1 MSTFPPLTHV
11 ALTVRDLSVSVPWYE
26 ALLDAKP
33 AIDEDTVGNFHHT
46 VYLIGNNTLLGLHQH
61 TDPAP
66 DETFSEFRVG
76 LDHVAFRCVDRAAVE
91 EWANHLDGVGVEHS
105 GLKDVPYGTV
115 LTFRDPD
122 NIQLEFYSVPP
133 GA

>member
-1 MSTFPPLTHV
+1 MPSMQGTSHL
-11 ALTVRDLSVSVPWYE
+11 ALTVTDPRASIEWYE
-26 ALLDAKP
+26 KVFGGARVPMTDEPGHLVIGLLTPD
-33 AIDEDTVGNFHHT
+33 GFF
-46 VYLIGNNTLLGLHQH
+46 IGLQGHGATPTG
-61 TDPAP
+61 DR
-66 DETFSEFRVG
+66 FSEFRVG

-91 EWANHLDGVGVEHS
+91 EWANHLDAIRVEHS

-122 NIQLEFYSVPP
+122 NIQLEFFSVPT

>member
-1 MSTFPPLTHV
+1 MPSMQGTSHL
-11 ALTVRDLSVSVPWYE
+11 ALTVSDPRESIGWYE
-26 ALLDAKP
+26 KVFGGVPVPMTDEPGHLVIGLLTPD
-33 AIDEDTVGNFHHT
+33 GFF
-46 VYLIGNNTLLGLHQH
+46 IGLQGHGKTEKG
-61 TDPAP
+61 DR
-66 DETFSEFRVG
+66 FSEFRVG
-76 LDHVAFRCVDRAAVE
+76 LDHVAFRCADRAAVE
-91 EWANHLDGVGVEHS
+91 EWGKHLDEIGVEHS

>member
-1 MSTFPPLTHV
+1 MPSMQGTSHL
-11 ALTVRDLSVSVPWYE
+11 ALTVSDPRASIEWYE
-26 ALLDAKP
+26 KVFGGARVPMADEPGHLVIGLLTPD
-33 AIDEDTVGNFHHT
+33 GFF
-46 VYLIGNNTLLGLHQH
+46 IGLQGHGATPKGDQ
-61 TDPAP
+61 
-66 DETFSEFRVG
+66 FSEFRVG
-76 LDHVAFRCVDRAAVE
+76 LDHVAFRCGDRAAVE
-91 EWANHLDGVGVEHS
+91 EWAKRLDEVGVEHS

>member
-1 MSTFPPLTHV
+1 MPSIQGVSHL
-11 ALTVRDLSVSVPWYE
+11 ALTVTDPRASIGWYE
-26 ALLDAKP
+26 KIFGGVQVPMHDDPGHLVIGLLTPDGFFIGLRGHGAT
-33 AIDEDTVGNFHHT
+33 EDGDN
-46 VYLIGNNTLLGLHQH
+46 
-61 TDPAP
+61 
-66 DETFSEFRVG
+66 FSEFRIG
-76 LDHVAFRCVDRAAVE
+76 LDHVAFRCADRAAVE
-91 EWANHLDGVGVEHS
+91 DWAKHLDDIGVEHS

>member
-1 MSTFPPLTHV
+1 MPSMQGTSHL
-11 ALTVRDLSVSVPWYE
+11 ALTVTDPRASIEWYE
-26 ALLDAKP
+26 KVFGGARVPMTDEPGHLVIGLLTPD
-33 AIDEDTVGNFHHT
+33 GFF
-46 VYLIGNNTLLGLHQH
+46 IGLQGHGATEKG
-61 TDPAP
+61 DR
-66 DETFSEFRVG
+66 FSEFRVG

>member
-1 MSTFPPLTHV
+1 MPSMQGTSHLAF
-11 ALTVRDLSVSVPWYE
+11 TVSDPRTSIEWYE
-26 ALLDAKP
+26 KVFGGARVPMTDEPGHLVIGLLTLD
-33 AIDEDTVGNFHHT
+33 GFF
-46 VYLIGNNTLLGLHQH
+46 IGLQGHGATPKGDQ
-61 TDPAP
+61 
-66 DETFSEFRVG
+66 FSEFRVG
-76 LDHVAFRCVDRAAVE
+76 LDHVAFRCADRAAVE
-91 EWANHLDGVGVEHS
+91 EWAKHLDEVGVEHS

>member
-1 MSTFPPLTHV
+1 MPSIQGVSHL
-11 ALTVRDLSVSVPWYE
+11 ALTVNDPRESIGWYE
-26 ALLDAKP
+26 KVFGGVQVPMTDEPGHLVIGLLTPD
-33 AIDEDTVGNFHHT
+33 GFF
-46 VYLIGNNTLLGLHQH
+46 IGLQGHGATPEQDRF
-61 TDPAP
+61 T
-66 DETFSEFRVG
+66 EFRIG
-76 LDHVAFRCVDRAAVE
+76 MDHVAFRCTDRAAVE
-91 EWANHLDGVGVEHS
+91 EWSKHLDEIGVKHS

>member
-1 MSTFPPLTHV
+1 MPSMQGTSHLAF
-11 ALTVRDLSVSVPWYE
+11 TVSDPRTSIEWYE
-26 ALLDAKP
+26 KVFGGARVPMTDEPGHLVIGLLTPD
-33 AIDEDTVGNFHHT
+33 GFF
-46 VYLIGNNTLLGLHQH
+46 IGLQGHGATEKG
-61 TDPAP
+61 DR
-66 DETFSEFRVG
+66 FSEFRVG
-76 LDHVAFRCVDRAAVE
+76 LDHVAFRCADRPAVE
-91 EWANHLDGVGVEHS
+91 EWAKHLDEVGVEHS

>member
-1 MSTFPPLTHV
+1 MPSIQGVNHL
-11 ALTVRDLSVSVPWYE
+11 ALTVSDPRASIGWYE
-26 ALLDAKP
+26 KVFGGVQVPMTDEPGHLVIGLLTPD
-33 AIDEDTVGNFHHT
+33 GFF
-46 VYLIGNNTLLGLHQH
+46 IGLQGHGATPKGDQ
-61 TDPAP
+61 
-66 DETFSEFRVG
+66 FSEFRVG
-76 LDHVAFRCVDRAAVE
+76 LDHVAFRCADRAAVE
-91 EWANHLDGVGVEHS
+91 DWANHLDEIAVEHS

>member
-1 MSTFPPLTHV
+1 MPSMQGTSHLAF
-11 ALTVRDLSVSVPWYE
+11 TVSDPRTSIEWYE
-26 ALLDAKP
+26 KVFGGARVPMTDEPGHLVIGLL
-33 AIDEDTVGNFHHT
+33 
-46 VYLIGNNTLLGLHQH
+46 TLDGCFIGLHGHGATPKGDQ
-61 TDPAP
+61 
-66 DETFSEFRVG
+66 FSEFRVG
-76 LDHVAFRCVDRAAVE
+76 LDHVAFRCADRAAVE
-91 EWANHLDGVGVEHS
+91 EWAKHLDEVGVEHS